1 MIIVMYIIPIENS
14 FYPVF
19 LSCLSILPEPVPL
32 RKAGIV
38 LSASIQQ
45 FFQLFQVLGSLG
57 VTGGHRLR
65 DEVRAFPRI
74 TGSSCGTRPAGCR
87 HESGCCLEAC
97 ATLGRTVRLAAG
109 RWLC

>member
-57 VTGGHRLR
+57 VTGGHRLL
-65 DEVRAFPRI
+65 EQGASLFRI
-74 TGSSCGTRPAGCR
+74 TAHHVTHAPQVVGT
-87 HESGCCLEAC
+87 
-97 ATLGRTVRLAAG
+97 
-109 RWLC
+109 